1 MIVPKKKTKIDK
13 QTTIDC
19 DFHGKTGRT
28 ALLIKFANVLLY
40 CW

>member
-1 MIVPKKKTKIDK
+1 MIVPKKTKINN

-28 ALLIKFANVLLY
+28 ALLIKFANVLY